1 MKFTV
6 PSKTLHS
13 FASAVSKVINAK
25 NAITILNNF
34 LFSIK
39 GNTLTITACDG
50 ENTLCAR
57 ILIMD
62 IEGEGDFCIDARR
75 LVELL
80 RVMPEQELHFD
91 VDDKTLAVEMTH
103 PNGTYKFMGLPGK
116 EYPAIKRPAQEN
128 ALSFKAPGSALL
140 RGLEYTSFAAGT
152 DMLRPQMTGVYW
164 DIKPDRLIF
173 VATDTHKLV
182 KFEDGSIQ
190 SGITGSFILPNKST
204 NVFRSVFNK
213 EEEVSVT
220 LDPERGIT
228 FETETF
234 TFDSRLVKGRFP
246 DYTRVIPENNPYT
259 LTVNRHEFTTAVR
272 RVSLFVDEGHGLIKF
287 RVTPEKLT
295 IKASDNEYNTSG
307 FETLVADFNGSE
319 MIIGFSS
326 SYLTELASVLWTDDI
341 IFRLADPSRPAV
353 IVPTEDRA
361 ETKPTML
368 LMPMNVQEF

>member
-1 MKFTV
+1 
-6 PSKTLHS
+6 
-13 FASAVSKVINAK
+13 
-25 NAITILNNF
+25 
-34 LFSIK
+34 
-39 GNTLTITACDG
+39 
-50 ENTLCAR
+50 
-57 ILIMD
+57 
-62 IEGEGDFCIDARR
+62 
-75 LVELL
+75 
-80 RVMPEQELHFD
+80 
-91 VDDKTLAVEMTH
+91 
-103 PNGTYKFMGLPGK
+103 
-116 EYPAIKRPAQEN
+116 
-128 ALSFKAPGSALL
+128 
-140 RGLEYTSFAAGT
+140 
-152 DMLRPQMTGVYW
+152 MLRPQMTGVYW

-353 IVPTEDRA
+353 IVPTEDKA
-361 ETKPTML
+361 ETKLTML